1 MEERARVTEANEK
14 DWEDFWKS
22 EGVVNS
28 YLEYLDDEC
37 LELKLEKTE
46 SSIFV
51 KEFKRKS

>member
-1 MEERARVTEANEK
+1 MISEATEN
-14 DWEDFWKS
+14 DWDDFWKS

-28 YLEYLDDEC
+28 YIEYLDDEY

-51 KEFKRKS
+51 KGFKRKS

>member
-1 MEERARVTEANEK
+1 MISETTEK
-14 DWEDFWKS
+14 DWDDFWKS

-28 YLEYLDDEC
+28 YIEYLDYEC
-37 LELKLEKTE
+37 LELKLQKTE

>member
-1 MEERARVTEANEK
+1 MISETTEK
-14 DWEDFWKS
+14 DWDDFWKS
-22 EGVVNS
+22 EGVVKS
-28 YLEYLDDEC
+28 YFEYLDDEH